1 MKHLF
6 STLLLFLAVSM
17 TAQNE
22 VTQPLPIDPTVRM
35 GVLPNGLTYYIKHNR
50 KPKERCEFHIA
61 QNVGSILERE
71 DQLGLAHFLEHM
83 AFNGSENFPD
93 KGIINYFEKNGVNF
107 GGNINAYTGID
118 ETVYRLSD
126 VPTHREGILDSAL
139 LALYDWSCALTL
151 ANSEIDK
158 ERGVI
163 VAEWRTTNSPR
174 RRLYTEL
181 FRQMYAGSQYANR
194 MPIGDTTIIKNF
206 SYQALK
212 DYYRKWYGP
221 DLQAIVVVGDI
232 DVDKME
238 QKVKT
243 LFGKIP
249 ARKNRG
255 ERPMY
260 GLPDN
265 KEPIIAFARDKEAQN
280 SMIQIQFKH
289 PAVSRNERL
298 SALGYFKLLTDNI
311 IGTILSYRF
320 QELTQN
326 PDANFLNAYFD
337 YDQRT
342 KSTDIALAIVV
353 AKEGKERE
361 AFTDLLSE
369 IQKAVQHGFTN
380 SELERAKTDI
390 LNSYEKSYNERNN
403 IQNQTLA
410 EEYIR
415 NYIDAEPIPGIAWEY
430 EFVKDVLPML
440 TVQNIND
447 AFGSYITDENIIV
460 AFQGADKP
468 EVVFPTEAEVL
479 AIMDK
484 VKHTSFE
491 APKEEALVTTLVDKT
506 PKAGKV
512 KKRTSSASLGTT
524 EWVLS
529 NGVKVVF
536 KPTTFKTDEIILNAF
551 SWGGTNTISS
561 LDDLPSAYFAS
572 AIMATN
578 GLGKYSY
585 LDMQKIMTGK
595 IVSVMA
601 SINDD
606 TEKLTGSSSV
616 KDFETMLQLIYLN
629 FQTPRRDETAF
640 NTTMERYRNFIVNR
654 QKDPKAIF
662 ADSLSSKWSCN
673 DPRNL
678 NMNSAIL
685 DKISYDKVLSLF
697 RQRFAAANDFT
708 FVFTGNID
716 PADKNTEKLITTWL
730 GSLPKGK
737 VEKYVPQS
745 NCHPKGKVNAT
756 IYAPMEVE
764 NIKNAVRYHAPMEY
778 NWANSLDMTVIG
790 YILDYRY
797 MESVR
802 EDEGGSYGV
811 GVRGSLSKLPTQEAI
826 LRIQFDCHP
835 EKHEKLIQIIHS
847 EIEKLAKE
855 GPSDVDF
862 NKAKEGLLK
871 DFAEDIEHNSYWS
884 SIIETYY
891 KYGRNYIT
899 DYRNAIEGV
908 TKESIKNTLQRLI
921 NSGNRFE
928 MFMFRQQ

>member
-1 MKHLF
+1 MRHLF
-6 STLLLFLAVSM
+6 STLLLFCAISIG
-17 TAQNE
+17 AQN
-22 VTQPLPIDPTVRM
+22 TTMPPLPIDPTVRT
-35 GVLPNGLTYYIKHNR
+35 GVLSNGLTYYIKHNQ
-50 KPKERCEFHIA
+50 KPKDRCEFHIA

-126 VPTHREGILDSAL
+126 VPTYREGLLDTAL
-139 LALYDWSCALTL
+139 LTLYDWSCALTL
-151 ANSEIDK
+151 ADSEIDK

-163 VAEWRTTNSPR
+163 VAEWRTTNSPT
-174 RRLYTEL
+174 RRLVTEL
-181 FRQMYAGSQYANR
+181 FKQMYAGSQYANR

-206 SYQALK
+206 SYKALR
-212 DYYRKWYGP
+212 DYYYKWYGP

-260 GLPDN
+260 GLLDN
-265 KEPIIAFARDKEAQN
+265 KEPIIAFARDKEAQ
-280 SMIQIQFKH
+280 SSVIQIQFKH
-289 PAVSRNERL
+289 PAVTNEVRL
-298 SALGYFKLLTDNI
+298 SAAGYLKAVMDNI
-311 IGTILSYRF
+311 ISTIFSYRI
-320 QELTQN
+320 QEQVQN
-326 PDANFLNAYFD
+326 PNANFLNSYFY
-337 YDQRT
+337 YDHRT
-342 KSTDIALAIVV
+342 KATDLAIAAIV

-369 IQKAVQHGFTN
+369 IQKVIQHGFTN

-403 IQNQTLA
+403 IQNQRLA
-410 EEYIR
+410 QEYIR
-415 NYIDAEPIPGIAWEY
+415 NYIDAEPIPGIEWEY
-430 EFVKDVLPML
+430 EFVKQVLPML
-440 TVQNIND
+440 TNQAIND
-447 AFGSYITDENIIV
+447 VFKSYITEENVIV

-468 EVVFPTEAEVL
+468 EVVFPTKAEVL
-479 AIMDK
+479 ATMDK
-484 VKHTSFE
+484 VKNTSFE
-491 APKEEALVTTLVDKT
+491 APKEEVLLTTLVEKT

-512 KKRTSSASLGTT
+512 KKRSLLASLGTT

-551 SWGGTNTISS
+551 SWGGTNTVS
-561 LDDLPSAYFAS
+561 LNDLPSALFAS
-572 AIMATN
+572 SIMATN
-578 GLGKYSY
+578 GLGNFSY
-585 LDMQKIMTGK
+585 LDLQKALTGK
-595 IVSVMA
+595 IASVTP
-601 SINDD
+601 SIGDD
-606 TEKLTGSSSV
+606 TENLSGSSSV
-616 KDFETMLQLIYLN
+616 KDFETMLQLIYLY

-640 NTTMERYRNFIVNR
+640 NTIMERYRNFIVNR
-654 QKDPKAIF
+654 EKDPKAIF

-678 NMNSAIL
+678 IVNTELLN
-685 DKISYDKVLSLF
+685 KVNYDKVLSIF
-697 RQRFAAANDFT
+697 RQRFSAANDFT

-716 PADKNTEKLITTWL
+716 PTDKNTEKLITTWL

-737 VEKYVPQS
+737 TDKYVSQA
-745 NCHPKGKVNAT
+745 NCHPKGKNNYT
-756 IYAPMEVE
+756 IYAKMEIE
-764 NIKNAVRYHAPMEY
+764 NIKNAIRYHAPMEY
-778 NWANSLDMTVIG
+778 NWANSLNMMIIG

-797 MESVR
+797 MESIR

-811 GVRGSLSKLPTQEAI
+811 GVRGSLSKLPAEEAV

-835 EKHEKLIQIIHS
+835 EKYQRLIQIIHE
-847 EIEKLAKE
+847 EIDKLAKN

-862 NKAKEGLLK
+862 NKAKEGLIK
-871 DFAEDIEHNSYWS
+871 DFAEDIERNGYWS

-891 KYGRNYIT
+891 KYGRNYIA
-899 DYRNAIEGV
+899 DYRNAIDGV

-921 NSGNRFE
+921 SSGNLFE
-928 MFMFRQQ
+928 MFMFQQQ